1 MKRLLAI
8 LITLSMLLGCGCAAA
23 ETAATHQIEL
33 KTFPTYS
40 DANQDWKVDFP
51 LYFVDGVD
59 DLPFVDLSD
68 WTDVMNEFF
77 ARDGYHLTFEAKEA
91 ENVALLVREN
101 PANTMEVDFN
111 NGTISFVDYVAFI
124 QNAEKLYLN
133 PLAIPETDPND
144 QPFLLQIKDS
154 RNLYGDYTVL
164 DLKQYGIP
172 MIAQDGKYLLPMQT
186 VSAFLL
192 AYQRYGMY
200 FNGETVFF
208 TDIFGM
214 DDPRN
219 VIVAKLQANGLVTPE
234 LIEKAGAI
242 EGTQAQK
249 MDMLIEEVGKA
260 SDEGAQLLA
269 QINEELK
276 NNIYVMY
283 SSVPKKAA
291 RSQALTEYGYREL
304 CLELDCFYGLKE
316 SHNIDS
322 FDTFF
327 RQNDMYMNLMDP
339 DPSKADKAIADL
351 VGYWLDDGHSGF
363 VSASA
368 MTEVTPDP
376 AYGIDTN
383 VRSRNNTTIATAR
396 ASHPE
401 AALPYYEVGDTA
413 YICFDSYACSII
425 DYYSLPELPNDTIG
439 IIVEAH
445 KQITR
450 EDSPIK
456 NVVLDMSNNGGGALD
471 AALFTL
477 GWFLGDAS
485 YSYRNT
491 FTGAQTTVVVRA
503 DVNLDH
509 QFDENDT
516 LAGRGL
522 KLYCLTSP
530 VSFSCGNLVPCVF
543 KENGGVTLLGRGTGG
558 GSCVIGGNTTAW
570 GTSYKYSS
578 CRRISFLKNGA
589 YYDVDQG
596 VEPDFVINDY
606 NHFYDREA
614 LTEYI
619 HNLF

>member
-23 ETAATHQIEL
+23 ETAAYQIEM

-40 DANQDWKVDFP
+40 NLDPDWKVDFP
-51 LYFVDGVD
+51 LYFVDGVY

-68 WTDVMNEFF
+68 WTDTMNRLF
-77 ARDGYHLTFEAKEA
+77 ARDGYQLTFEAREA

-101 PANTMEVDFN
+101 PINTMKVDFN
-111 NGTISFVDYVAFI
+111 NGTISFLDYVAFI
-124 QNAEKLYLN
+124 QNANKLYLN
-133 PLAIPETDPND
+133 PLAMPETDENG

-172 MIAQDGKYLLPMQT
+172 MIAQDDKYLLPMQT
-186 VSAFLL
+186 LSAFMLSYL
-192 AYQRYGMY
+192 GYGMY

-208 TDIFGM
+208 TEIGGMEDARAQIFS
-214 DDPRN
+214 
-219 VIVAKLQANGLVTPE
+219 KLQASGLVSPE
-234 LIEKAGAI
+234 LMAEAVDM

-249 MDMLIEEVGKA
+249 MDYVIEAVGKA

-276 NNIYVMY
+276 SNIYVMY
-283 SSVPKKAA
+283 SSVPKTAA
-291 RSQALTEYGYREL
+291 RSQALTEYGYNEL
-304 CLELDCFYGLKE
+304 CLELDCFYGQKE

-327 RQNDMYMNLMDP
+327 RQNDMYFNLMDP

-368 MTEVTPDP
+368 MTEVSPDP
-376 AYGIDTN
+376 AYGMDMYARI
-383 VRSRNNTTIATAR
+383 RNNATMATAR
-396 ASHPE
+396 ADHPE

-413 YICFDSYACSII
+413 YVCFDSFAFSHV
-425 DYYSLPELPNDTIG
+425 DYYGISEMPLDTIG
-439 IIVEAH
+439 IIIEAH

-456 NVVLDMSNNGGGALD
+456 NVVLDMSNNSGGALD
-471 AALFTL
+471 AAMFTL

-491 FTGAQTTVVVRA
+491 FTDAQTTMIVRA

-516 LAGRGL
+516 LTGREL

-558 GSCVIGGNTTAW
+558 GSCVIGTNTTAW
-570 GTSYKYSS
+570 GTTYKYSS
-578 CRRISFLKNGA
+578 CKQISFLKNGA

-596 VEPDFVINDY
+596 VEPDFIINDY
-606 NHFYDREA
+606 DHFYDRET
-614 LTEYI
+614 LTEFI
-619 HNLF
+619 HGLY

>member
-23 ETAATHQIEL
+23 ETATYQIEM

-40 DANQDWKVDFP
+40 LANPDWKVDFP
-51 LYFVDGVD
+51 LYFVDGAD

-77 ARDGYHLTFEAKEA
+77 ADDGYQLTFEAKEA
-91 ENVALLVREN
+91 ENVALLVREDPN
-101 PANTMEVDFN
+101 NTMEVDFN
-111 NGTISFVDYVAFI
+111 KGTISFLDYVAFI
-124 QNAEKLYLN
+124 QNPNKLYLN
-133 PLAIPETDPND
+133 PLATPETDPNGE
-144 QPFLLQIKDS
+144 PFLLQIKDS

-164 DLKQYGIP
+164 DLKRYGIP

-186 VSAFLL
+186 LSAFLL
-192 AYQRYGMY
+192 SYHGYGMY
-200 FNGETVFF
+200 FNGETIFF
-208 TDIFGM
+208 AEIGDMEDARMSIFT
-214 DDPRN
+214 
-219 VIVAKLQANGLVTPE
+219 KLQDGGLVTPE
-234 LIEKAGAI
+234 LMEKAEDM

-249 MDMLIEEVGKA
+249 LDMIIEEVGKA

-269 QINEELK
+269 QINEAMK
-276 NNIYVMY
+276 SNIYVMY
-283 SSVPKKAA
+283 SSVPKTAA
-291 RSQALTEYGYREL
+291 RSQALTEYGYNEL
-304 CLELDCFYGLKE
+304 CLELDCFYGQKK

-327 RQNDMYMNLMDP
+327 RQNDMYFNLMDP

-363 VSASA
+363 LSASA
-368 MTEVTPDP
+368 MTEVSPNP
-376 AYGIDTN
+376 AYGMDTYA
-383 VRSRNNTTIATAR
+383 RLRNNTTFATAR
-396 ASHPE
+396 ADHPE

-413 YICFDSYACSII
+413 YVCFDSFALSII
-425 DYYSLPELPNDTIG
+425 DYYSLPEMPLDTIG

-471 AALFTL
+471 AAMFTL

-491 FTGAQTTVVVRA
+491 FTGAQTTMIIRA

-516 LAGRGL
+516 LAGKGL
-522 KLYCLTSP
+522 KLFCLTSP

-543 KENGGVTLLGRGTGG
+543 KENGGVTLLGRGTSG
-558 GSCVIGGNTTAW
+558 GSCVIGYNTTAW
-570 GTSYKYSS
+570 GTSYRYSS
-578 CRRISFLKNGA
+578 SKQISFLKNGA

-596 VEPDFVINDY
+596 VEPDFIINDY
-606 NHFYDREA
+606 DHFYDRET
-614 LTEYI
+614 LTEFI
-619 HNLF
+619 HGLY